1 MTVITAAD
9 KYVHRLYI
17 SFIIITR
24 GLARVAA
31 PTFQIS
37 ITFAIYMIIVS
48 ELKAEM
54 NKKDSDT
61 DKKRTRSESEE
72 SEPNKNLLFRG
83 FVKKEDFF

>member
-1 MTVITAAD
+1 
-9 KYVHRLYI
+9 
-17 SFIIITR
+17 
-24 GLARVAA
+24 
-31 PTFQIS
+31 
-37 ITFAIYMIIVS
+37 MIIVS

-83 FVKKEDFF
+83 FVKIEDFFFKECKNFSIKLYNYLYHDMMCDHTIVLK